1 MNTETTTKKAEDLQ
15 PGDVIVSA
23 HEGREH
29 EAIVCDV
36 RHVSDGLIH
45 ADAGDG
51 TEFYSG
57 KKVKAGETV
66 ACALAPGEAAVYVL
80 KR

>member
-45 ADAGDG
+45 ADTGDG
-51 TEFYSG
+51 TATRIFF
-57 KKVKAGETV
+57 AGDVVQVRNKT
-66 ACALAPGEAAVYVL
+66 
-80 KR
+80 